1 MDGKEFEV
9 KLRSFYLLLQKE
21 RKVLI
26 KGHAEKL
33 TDIVARKEKFIP
45 LFQEYQGDLSDS
57 AKDIIAKIKEQQEE
71 NLLLTQQAMSF
82 QDMLLDT
89 IKDNIKKVNHVTYGK
104 ESSYHTQAPSTLID
118 TEV

>member
-9 KLRSFYLLLQKE
+9 KLNSFYLLLQKE

-45 LFQEYQGDLSDS
+45 LFQEYQG
-57 AKDIIAKIKEQQEE
+57 
-71 NLLLTQQAMSF
+71 F
-82 QDMLLDT
+82 
-89 IKDNIKKVNHVTYGK
+89 V
-104 ESSYHTQAPSTLID
+104 
-118 TEV
+118 